1 MTLGQKVRQAR
12 IRAGLTQ
19 EQAAGGRI
27 TRNMLSLIE
36 NDLSAPS
43 MKTLEYLA
51 AALGVTA
58 GWLLADDASDEA
70 AERLP
75 RARAMLREGDHRGC
89 AALLEPGAEQAS
101 DEELLLLAVSA
112 MELAEQALGAEQYEE
127 AARRAEQAL
136 RWNARGLYA
145 QQALSLRA
153 LAVLAR
159 CARGSENVE
168 ARIAEYREEY
178 LRAPEAV
185 RYHLLLARY
194 QLEQEHIQ
202 AAEREIWSIAEL
214 PERNKAEYLVLRGR
228 IAAKKEQFENAR
240 LYLQQAEALA
250 PLPQILLRE
259 LYRAMELCC
268 KEIADYQ
275 GAYQYA
281 AKQLALPPME
291 FERSK

>member
-1 MTLGQKVRQAR
+1 M
-12 IRAGLTQ
+12 
-19 EQAAGGRI
+19 
-27 TRNMLSLIE
+27 
-36 NDLSAPS
+36 
-43 MKTLEYLA
+43 
-51 AALGVTA
+51 
-58 GWLLADDASDEA
+58 
-70 AERLP
+70 
-75 RARAMLREGDHRGC
+75 C
-89 AALLEPGAEQAS
+89 
-101 DEELLLLAVSA
+101 
-112 MELAEQALGAEQYEE
+112 EE

-153 LAVLAR
+153 MAVLAR

-268 KEIADYQ
+268 KEIEDYQ

>member
-112 MELAEQALGAEQYEE
+112 MELAEQARSNMKRRHGAPN
-127 AARRAEQAL
+127 RRSAGT
-136 RWNARGLYA
+136 RGD
-145 QQALSLRA
+145 ST
-153 LAVLAR
+153 
-159 CARGSENVE
+159 
-168 ARIAEYREEY
+168 
-178 LRAPEAV
+178 
-185 RYHLLLARY
+185 
-194 QLEQEHIQ
+194 
-202 AAEREIWSIAEL
+202 
-214 PERNKAEYLVLRGR
+214 
-228 IAAKKEQFENAR
+228 
-240 LYLQQAEALA
+240 
-250 PLPQILLRE
+250 
-259 LYRAMELCC
+259 
-268 KEIADYQ
+268 
-275 GAYQYA
+275 
-281 AKQLALPPME
+281 
-291 FERSK
+291 RSKR

>member
-1 MTLGQKVRQAR
+1 MQVVLDILKAFFTIIKW
-12 IRAGLTQ
+12 
-19 EQAAGGRI
+19 
-27 TRNMLSLIE
+27 
-36 NDLSAPS
+36 P
-43 MKTLEYLA
+43 LA
-51 AALGVTA
+51 AVAAVLVLLGLCCAVYGFMAYRKGARLKKGEHIHVPKVPFWKNFFYYLPKQMVT
-58 GWLLADDASDEA
+58 DYF
-70 AERLP
+70 
-75 RARAMLREGDHRGC
+75 ARDPEFFRYQGCIVFTGRQGYGKTIAM
-89 AALLEPGAEQAS
+89 
-101 DEELLLLAVSA
+101 
-112 MELAEQALGAEQYEE
+112 
-127 AARRAEQAL
+127 AEQAL

-153 LAVLAR
+153 MAVLAR

-259 LYRAMELCC
+259 LFRAMELCC
-268 KEIADYQ
+268 KEIEDYQ